1 MACGCAAVQYIAAA
15 PAVAVAVQA
24 ELPLPALPPVNSGCY
39 AAPAVAPGLNTANA
53 VQLPTEYREVNTFD
67 EDLQTVVRENNNYT
81 TFNKTI
87 VTTVNRNHLHTQR
100 IVDNQNQ
107 YNTYIT
113 NNVVKVNDIHRQRVE
128 NVAGER
134 RVFNS
139 YKQSQQVE
147 PARCLRA
154 ADGALV
160 ACGAARRA

>member
-15 PAVAVAVQA
+15 PAVQA
-24 ELPLPALPPVNSGCY
+24 EFALPVLSGVNASCY
-39 AAPAVAPGLNTANA
+39 APPAVAPGLNTANV

-81 TFNKTI
+81 TYNKTI

-107 YNTYIT
+107 YNTYVT

-128 NVAGER
+128 NVKGET
-134 RVFNS
+134 RVINN
-139 YKQSQQVE
+139 YKQTQTVE

-154 ADGALV
+154 ADGRLV
-160 ACGAARRA
+160 NCQ